1 MDTVPER
8 NPPPCLFSEALS
20 EKPPTFVGEL
30 WLLVRS
36 TGKWWLVPILLVLLL
51 LGAVVLLSA
60 TCYAPFIYTLF

>member
-1 MDTVPER
+1 MDPVPET
-8 NPPPCLFSEALS
+8 NSSPLLFSEALT
-20 EKPPTFVGEL
+20 EKPPTVLGEL
-30 WLLVRS
+30 WLLVRI